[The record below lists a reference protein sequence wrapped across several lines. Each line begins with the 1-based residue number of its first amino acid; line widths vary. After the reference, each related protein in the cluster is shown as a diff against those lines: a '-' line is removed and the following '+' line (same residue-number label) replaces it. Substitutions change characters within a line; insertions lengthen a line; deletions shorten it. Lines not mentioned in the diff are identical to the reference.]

1 MSLCYTYATA
11 CSSFPDQLPENKLCG
26 YCCKCSE
33 FTFLSKGR
41 AEVHKF
47 CVNLGVISIIPSAR
61 MVTASLS

>member
-11 CSSFPDQLPENKLCG
+11 CSSFPYQLPENKLCG

-33 FTFLSKGR
+33 FTVSPKGR

-47 CVNLGVISIIPSAR
+47 CINLGVISIIPSAR